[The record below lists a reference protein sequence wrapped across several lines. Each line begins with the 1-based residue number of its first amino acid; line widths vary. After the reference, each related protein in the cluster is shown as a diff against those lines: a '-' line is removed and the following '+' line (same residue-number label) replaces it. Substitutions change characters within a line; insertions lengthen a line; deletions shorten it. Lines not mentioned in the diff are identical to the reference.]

1 MKIVQQTQHTDREM
15 RNVRPG
21 ERSIDNELAVT
32 FLKASGHPGRL
43 AILNYLS
50 TGEKSVGMLET
61 LLNTRQAAV
70 SQLLARL
77 RQEGLVQC
85 RRDGKTIYY
94 RLGDARVERFVRAV
108 QEVFR
113 P

>member
-1 MKIVQQTQHTDREM
+1 MKIVQQSSSDERQIRNNRSRE
-15 RNVRPG
+15 RK
-21 ERSIDNELAVT
+21 IDNDLAVT
-32 FLKASGHPGRL
+32 FLKAAGHPGRL

-61 LLNTRQAAV
+61 LLDTRQAAV

-85 RRDGKTIYY
+85 RREGKTIFY
-94 RLGDARVERFVRAV
+94 RLADARVERFVGAL
-108 QEVFR
+108 QDVFR

>member
-1 MKIVQQTQHTDREM
+1 MKVVHQSQSTDRQI
-15 RNVRPG
+15 RNTRG
-21 ERSIDNELAVT
+21 AERSIDTDLAVN
-32 FLKASGHPGRL
+32 FLKAAGHPGRL

-61 LLNTRQAAV
+61 LLGTRQAAV

-94 RLGDARVERFVRAV
+94 RLGDARVERFVGSL

>member
-1 MKIVQQTQHTDREM
+1 MKIVQQTHHTDRQI
-15 RNVRPG
+15 RNSRPG
-21 ERSIDNELAVT
+21 DRAIDSDLAVT

-85 RRDGKTIYY
+85 RREGKTIYY
-94 RLGDARVERFVRAV
+94 RLGDARVERFILAV
-108 QEVFR
+108 QDIFR
-113 P
+113 T

>member
-1 MKIVQQTQHTDREM
+1 MKIVQQTQHTDRRL
-15 RNVRPG
+15 RNARSG
-21 ERSIDNELAVT
+21 ERGIDTDLAVT

-85 RRDGKTIYY
+85 RREGKTIYY
-94 RLGDARVERFVRAV
+94 RLGDARVERFVSAV

-113 P
+113 S